1 MDNGRVSCFFC
12 LITVFF
18 GVRIDTEFQQ
28 MIECGE
34 VVSSSTDANGS
45 LFDYTL
51 SSDQHI
57 ERSGLLG
64 EAYPV
69 VSLGSP
75 GAIHPLVRKP
85 MDLAAVYGN
94 VSGEARVFEI
104 FSYNN
109 TISLED
115 YLTEDVA
122 VMSSIRPGP
131 PGCRSILHH
140 RKLCVILGE
149 AAQQYMHC
157 THVILRPGEVLVT
170 LPGTSVQAYDVG
182 YNAVTTHCLAISYWL
197 SFHICLDQVSMLL

>member
-1 MDNGRVSCFFC
+1 
-12 LITVFF
+12 
-18 GVRIDTEFQQ
+18 VRGFTSIEELEGTHPTYRLCAKTSLQQ
-28 MIECGE
+28 MIDCGE

-64 EAYPV
+64 EAYLV

-85 MDLAAVYGN
+85 MDLAAVY
-94 VSGEARVFEI
+94 VKLSGKARVFEI

-109 TISLED
+109 TTSLED
-115 YLTEDVA
+115 EVI
-122 VMSSIRPGP
+122 MSSIRPGP

-140 RKLCVILGE
+140 RKLYVILGE

-157 THVILRPGEVLVT
+157 STVRVILRPGEVLVT